1 MMRQFV
7 LIALVPLLLLVPAS
21 VAADTGISLIA
32 SGVETTFPTRAVF
45 TLAAESHADIVDVRL
60 HYQVDKMNYAEVI
73 SEGWASFA
81 RADSVEATW
90 TWDMRQAG
98 LPPGAEVEY
107 WWAVKDAD
115 GNRLETSPQLM
126 RFDDDRFAWRN
137 LASVTPGG
145 NELTLFW
152 YQGSDSFARGLLNA
166 CEEGLAR
173 LTVDIGT
180 YPERPIRIYV
190 YASAS
195 DLLGAMIFPYEWT
208 GGVAFPEF
216 STIAI
221 GISPT
226 SSDWGKRALVHEL
239 THLVVHQA
247 IYGPYGQLPTWL
259 DEGLAMYN
267 EGELE
272 SGFRTRLQAAIQE
285 DSLISVRSLCS
296 EFSADTQTAY
306 LSYAQSYSLVEYLLD
321 EYGEEKMLALL
332 TLLQEGTTY
341 DQALAEVYGFDIEG
355 LDARWR
361 ATLMPAAVVA
371 AEAGQSLPA
380 SAVVWAVLAAAVVL
394 SGALALRK
402 RARPR
407 FPDRSGRGGEL

>member
-1 MMRQFV
+1 MMRRFV
-7 LIALVPLLLLVPAS
+7 LIALAPLLLVVSAP

-32 SGVETTFPTRAVF
+32 SSVEIAFPTRAVF
-45 TLAAESHADIVDVRL
+45 TLAAESYVDIVDVRL
-60 HYQVDKMNYAEVI
+60 HYRVDKMNYAEVV

-81 RADSVEATW
+81 RAGSVQATW

-115 GNRLETSPQLM
+115 GNRLETPSQVM
-126 RFDDDRFAWRN
+126 RFDDDRFVWRN
-137 LASVTPGG
+137 LASVTPEG

-152 YQGSDSFARGLLNA
+152 YQGSDSFARELLNA

-173 LTVDIGT
+173 LTVDIGA

-226 SSDWGKRALVHEL
+226 SSIWGKRALVHEL

-247 IYGPYGQLPTWL
+247 TYGPYGQLPIWL

-272 SGFRTRLQAAIQE
+272 SGFRSRLQQAIQE
-285 DSLISVRSLCS
+285 DDLISVRSLCS

-306 LSYAQSYSLVEYLLD
+306 LSYAESYSLVEYLLD

-332 TLLQEGTTY
+332 TLLQQGTTY
-341 DQALAEVYGFDIEG
+341 DQALTDVYGFDIEG

-361 ATLMPAAVVA
+361 ATLIPDAVIV
-371 AEAGQSLPA
+371 AEAGRSLAA

-394 SGALALRK
+394 SGALVLRK
-402 RARPR
+402 RARPK
-407 FPDRSGRGGEL
+407 FPPWVPPGK